1 MRIPVSCLA
10 LTLAMGGALAQR
22 HKPGEADVSK
32 PEGQLIQQLG
42 SESEAAKKIALAEQ
56 FLAKFPKHPAV
67 AWVLETLQ
75 PAYVEAQN
83 IDKVIEVGQKMA
95 ALDPDDYECALQT
108 LKAVETKKNPDLVKK
123 WAAATSAAVRKYLA
137 APGEKPES
145 DVEYA
150 RQVENYTDYALFR
163 AAVEAQDLKRRA
175 DLGEALLAQSPKGTY
190 ASQASAM
197 LLAIYQQ
204 TGNHAKAV
212 ALAEKVIATDPDDEQ
227 MLMVVADAYGRQKK
241 DPQKVAAYAAKALE
255 LLDKKPRP
263 EIVPEAD
270 WAKRKTALAGAAHMV
285 LGRLQFD
292 QAKFAAADKEFR
304 LALAGVAGGARA
316 ELLFFL
322 GMANYK
328 MEKPQEAVNYFR
340 QCNAMESPFKN
351 DAGKNVVAIRTE
363 YRGVK

>member
-1 MRIPVSCLA
+1 MRIPVSCLV
-10 LTLAMGGALAQR
+10 LTLAMGVALAQR
-22 HKPGEADVSK
+22 HKPGEADASK
-32 PEGQLIQQLG
+32 PEGQLIQQIEK
-42 SESEAAKKIALAEQ
+42 ESDAAKKIPLAEQ
-56 FLAKFPKHPAV
+56 FLAKFPKHPAT
-67 AWVLETLQ
+67 AWVLEILQ
-75 PAYVEAQN
+75 PAYIETKN
-83 IDKVIEVGQKMA
+83 MDKVIEVGQKMA

-123 WAAATSAAVRKYLA
+123 WAAATAAAVHKYMA
-137 APGEKPES
+137 APGEKPEGGA
-145 DVEYA
+145 EYA
-150 RQVENYTDYALFR
+150 QQVETYADYAMFR

-190 ASQASAM
+190 AGQVSAM

-212 ALAEKVIATDPDDEQ
+212 ALAEKAIATDPDDEQ
-227 MLMVVADAYGRQKK
+227 MLVVVADSYARQKK
-241 DPQKVAAYAAKALE
+241 DPQKAAAYAAKTLE
-255 LLDKKPRP
+255 LLDKKARP
-263 EIVPEAD
+263 ETIPEAD
-270 WAKRKTALAGAAHMV
+270 WAKRKTALAAAAHMV

-292 QAKFAAADKEFR
+292 QGKFAAADKEFR
-304 LALAGVAGGARA
+304 LALAGGARA